1 MELMQSQQTHQQKL
15 NQASEAARLK
25 AATQLTNQGG

>member
-15 NQASEAARLK
+15 NQANEAAQLK
-25 AATQLTNQGG
+25 ALTQQRNQGI